1 MKHLVKY
8 FVVTLTLLFCTYTYA
23 EQNVVVLDMKY
34 ILNSSKAGKQ
44 AQDFLKSTFEKNQKE
59 FLSREKD
66 LKKDE
71 TQLLEKKDKV
81 SQDEYKKLSDELRK
95 KVIKYQADRRSSLD
109 KIAKLRSDARKKLV
123 EKVTPIVQNYIK
135 ENNVAVVIDKKY
147 VVGGNKE
154 LDITK
159 IITDKLNK
167 ELPSLKL
174 Q

>member
-1 MKHLVKY
+1 MKHFVKY
-8 FVVTLTLLFCTYTYA
+8 FVVTLTLLFCTYAYS
-23 EQNVVVLDMKY
+23 EQKVVVLDMKY
-34 ILNSSKAGKQ
+34 ILNNSKAGKQ
-44 AQDFLKSTFEKNQKE
+44 AQDFLKSTFEKNQKD
-59 FLSREKD
+59 FLNREKD

-71 TQLLEKKDKV
+71 KELLDKKDTLSKE
-81 SQDEYKKLSDELRK
+81 DYKKLSDELRK

-109 KIAKLRSDARKKLV
+109 KIAKQRADARKKLV
-123 EKVTPIVQNYIK
+123 DKITPIVQNYIK
-135 ENNVAVVIDKKY
+135 ENNVSVVIDKKY

-154 LDITK
+154 LDITT

>member
-1 MKHLVKY
+1 MKHFVKY

-23 EQNVVVLDMKY
+23 EQKVVVLDMKY
-34 ILNSSKAGKQ
+34 ILNNSKAGKQ
-44 AQDFLKSTFEKNQKE
+44 AQDFLKSTFEKNQKD
-59 FLSREKD
+59 FLNREKD
-66 LKKDE
+66 LKNDE
-71 TQLLEKKDKV
+71 KELLDKKDTLSKE
-81 SQDEYKKLSDELRK
+81 DYKKLSDELRK

-109 KIAKLRSDARKKLV
+109 KIAKQRADARKKLV
-123 EKVTPIVQNYIK
+123 DKVTPIVQNYIK
-135 ENNVAVVIDKKY
+135 ENSVSVVIDKKY